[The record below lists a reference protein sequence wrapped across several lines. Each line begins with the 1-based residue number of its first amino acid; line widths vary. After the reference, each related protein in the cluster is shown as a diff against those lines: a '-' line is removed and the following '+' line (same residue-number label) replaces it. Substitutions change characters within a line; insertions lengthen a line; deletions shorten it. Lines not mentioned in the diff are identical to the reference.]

1 MQPFLENI
9 RGKLFHGQAVDKYR
23 QRKENGR
30 RRHARAEQER
40 AQDAAWAN
48 KTVMRAERM
57 RMLQELGDGDGAPR
71 VPDGAVEAAPLRLCA
86 SADGAEM
93 ITFFAPPLR
102 CSDAF
107 SIVVKMPVDSHTM
120 SAPVSPHGTSDGLRT
135 AKNLIGLP
143 SMISVLDASS
153 KSTVPL

>member
-1 MQPFLENI
+1 MDFVEVDDAAPTAADDATVSDADLATCVRVLTALGADDGEFHSPRCKSLRVAMQPFLEDI

-57 RMLQELGDGDGAPR
+57 WMLQELGVGDGAP
-71 VPDGAVEAAPLRLCA
+71 
-86 SADGAEM
+86 SS
-93 ITFFAPPLR
+93 
-102 CSDAF
+102 CSIRML
-107 SIVVKMPVDSHTM
+107 S
-120 SAPVSPHGTSDGLRT
+120 
-135 AKNLIGLP
+135 LIH
-143 SMISVLDASS
+143 I
-153 KSTVPL
+153 